1 MAVSERRRATVSL
14 PGDDQLLITRH
25 FDAAPD
31 LVYRAYTRPELVR
44 RWWCGQ
50 RGVVTTCEI
59 DLRVGG
65 TWRYVLRANA
75 GFDVAFHGVYR
86 EIVPEERLVSTE
98 VFEAMPE
105 HEAVSTTGFAESEGG
120 TLLTILVRHASKE
133 LRDQHLASGME
144 EGMNESLDLLEE
156 LAAGSGQSASGQ

>member
-1 MAVSERRRATVSL
+1 MAVSEQKRATVSL
-14 PGDDQLLITRH
+14 PRDDQLLITRR
-25 FDAAPD
+25 FDATPD
-31 LVYRAYTRPELVR
+31 LVYRAYTTPDLVR

-50 RGVVTTCEI
+50 RGEVTTCEI

-65 TWRYVLRANA
+65 AWRYVLRAHG

-86 EIVPEERLVSTE
+86 EIVPEARLVSTE

-105 HEAVSTTGFAESEGG
+105 HEAVCTASFTGSDGG
-120 TLLTILVRHASKE
+120 TVLTLLVQHQTRE

-144 EGMNESLDLLEE
+144 EGMNEALDLLEE
-156 LAAGSGQSASGQ
+156 LARPGGPASEQ

>member
-1 MAVSERRRATVSL
+1 MAVSEQKRATISL
-14 PGDDQLLITRH
+14 PRDDQLLITRR
-25 FDAAPD
+25 FDATPE
-31 LVYRAYTRPELVR
+31 LVYRAYTTPDLVR

-50 RGVVTTCEI
+50 RGVVTICEI

-65 TWRYVLRANA
+65 AWRYVLRAHG

-105 HEAVSTTGFAESEGG
+105 HEAVCTASFTGSDGG
-120 TLLTILVRHASKE
+120 TVLTLLVQHGTKE

-144 EGMNESLDLLEE
+144 EGMNEAFDRLEE
-156 LAAGSGQSASGQ
+156 LARPGGPASAQ